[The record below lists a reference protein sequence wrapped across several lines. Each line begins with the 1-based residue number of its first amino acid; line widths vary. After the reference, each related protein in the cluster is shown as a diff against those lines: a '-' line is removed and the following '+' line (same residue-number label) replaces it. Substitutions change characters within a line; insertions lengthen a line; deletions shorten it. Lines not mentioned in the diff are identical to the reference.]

1 MRNWPRYFPASSSH
15 RSSDN
20 IGKGAGGIVTTAA
33 WGFLLQY
40 GEDVHH
46 TSIVILTLFADGR
59 PAKRCEVMTFS
70 HIDAQHPV
78 CPPIAASRCTR
89 TDFDSC
95 QPGTITNAR

>member
-1 MRNWPRYFPASSSH
+1 MVFETVEISTPVAESPAISWAA
-15 RSSDN
+15 
-20 IGKGAGGIVTTAA
+20 IAAGAVAA
-33 WGFLLQY
+33 AALTLVLLAF
-40 GEDVHH
+40 GVG
-46 TSIVILTLFADGR
+46 ILTLFADGR